1 MHANAITHACPAACC
16 HAVLHRRFL
25 FNHVR
30 PRPAVSLPCPR
41 APICCPCR
49 PACCTWLMEEAS
61 ACTARSPLPSL
72 CPRLSLSLFCSLC
85 SRHGLAKLWFE
96 LGRRCFHYSASL
108 HARPSAPSPPSCSLP
123 CLHMLAGAASLGAAA
138 APAQAA
144 AARTRGQS
152 AASWFDIG
160 GAHPRVLFGR
170 RCHAARPHQPCAPQ
184 CCHRSCR
191 RRCPS
196 AHCHHQS
203 RATLRMKYA
212 MSVASYPNLV
222 LRQHVREAC

>member
-16 HAVLHRRFL
+16 HAL
-25 FNHVR
+25 VR
-30 PRPAVSLPCPR
+30 PHATHAALPA
-41 APICCPCR
+41 APG
-49 PACCTWLMEEAS
+49 L
-61 ACTARSPLPSL
+61 CTARSPLPSL

-123 CLHMLAGAASLGAAA
+123 CLHMLAGAALLGAAA

-152 AASWFDIG
+152 AASCFDIG

-170 RCHAARPHQPCAPQ
+170 RCHAARPHQPLRPAVLPPQLPPPLPICPLPPSEPRHFEDEIRDVRSLVPQFSAP
-184 CCHRSCR
+184 
-191 RRCPS
+191 
-196 AHCHHQS
+196 A
-203 RATLRMKYA
+203 
-212 MSVASYPNLV
+212 
-222 LRQHVREAC
+222 AC